1 MYKRG
6 DKHMK
11 TSKNEI
17 ISRHNEIINYLRKNN
32 CVEISVLA
40 DMFHVSD
47 TTMRRDIHLLS
58 KHGEAIRCKNNI
70 CMLDV
75 GKSHPTFDDERGSF
89 ACSNEKEKI
98 AQRAAALI
106 EDGDTV
112 FFNSSSTVL
121 RIIPYIKNKSVTIV
135 TNNGRSL
142 FIDRDSNIDLV
153 LIGGE
158 VIGNTKIANAK
169 MYTAG
174 VLALEAIQK
183 ISATKCILGVSGIS
197 VKGGLT
203 SMAIQD
209 PAVNQAMIQQCQG
222 PVIVVAD
229 HRKVKIQHS
238 FFFCSLSKISCLI
251 TDSES
256 DAEEL
261 DNIRQ
266 NGVEVITVD

>member
-1 MYKRG
+1 
-6 DKHMK
+6 MK

-174 VLALEAIQK
+174 
-183 ISATKCILGVSGIS
+183 
-197 VKGGLT
+197 LT

-266 NGVEVITVD
+266 NGVV

>member
-1 MYKRG
+1 
-6 DKHMK
+6 MK
-11 TSKNEI
+11 TSKEELI
-17 ISRHNEIINYLRKNN
+17 LRHNKIINYLRKNN
-32 CVEISVLA
+32 CIKVSDLA
-40 DMFHVSD
+40 GIFHVSD
-47 TTMRRDIHLLS
+47 TTIRRDIHILA

-70 CMLDV
+70 CILDV
-75 GKSHPTFDDERGSF
+75 SRSHPAFDDERGTSSC
-89 ACSNEKEKI
+89 ANEKEKI

-142 FIDRDSNIDLV
+142 FIDRDSGIDLV

-158 VIGNTKIANAK
+158 VIGNTKIANTK

-174 VLALEAIQK
+174 ALALEIIQK

-203 SMAIQD
+203 SMAVQD
-209 PAVNQAMIQQCQG
+209 PAINQAMIQHCQG

-238 FFFCSLSKISCLI
+238 FFFGNLSAISCLI

-256 DAEEL
+256 DTEEL
-261 DNIRQ
+261 DNIRRA
-266 NGVEVITVD
+266 GVEVITVD